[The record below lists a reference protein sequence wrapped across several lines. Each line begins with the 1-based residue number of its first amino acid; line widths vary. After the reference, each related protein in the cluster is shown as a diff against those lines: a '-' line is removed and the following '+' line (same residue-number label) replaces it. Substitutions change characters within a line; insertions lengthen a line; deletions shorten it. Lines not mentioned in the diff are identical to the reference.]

1 MDYLLQ
7 LLKAISNERR
17 IKILEYLIENGEKE
31 LEEISDDL
39 KIPYATCCRNL
50 KILEKV
56 YLVLSKM
63 KNAKVYYKLKNPKE
77 HPFKNKIIELIKLH
91 IHKR

>member
-7 LLKAISNERR
+7 LLKAVSNERR
-17 IKILEYLIENGEKE
+17 IKILEYLIEEGEKE
-31 LEEISDDL
+31 LEEISHDL

-50 KILEKV
+50 KVLEKV
-56 YLVLSKM
+56 YLISSKT

-91 IHKR
+91 INKK